1 MWFLLLVY
9 NIKYDRPKDKTQ
21 DWFIFLFN
29 LSLLVSNSIKA
40 CCFPLFLFE
49 NLNPSCCL
57 CQPISVP
64 SPILSGSVNYI
75 TSHCSLGGC
84 VLPCWGLFQLASQIC
99 PNMFFLKKMLLSYL
113 GHMQWLIFSL
123 VRRIQRFTRF
133 ILQYIQHNS
142 LIPSFCRHALI
153 LS

>member
-1 MWFLLLVY
+1 MIYLSF
-9 NIKYDRPKDKTQ
+9 
-21 DWFIFLFN
+21 FLFN

-75 TSHCSLGGC
+75 TSHCSLGDVFCHAEGYFSWQ
-84 VLPCWGLFQLASQIC
+84 VKFALIC
-99 PNMFFLKKMLLSYL
+99 SSLKKMLLSYL